1 MSILSFSGGFPIL
14 YLIGFINFFIMFWV
28 YKYLQVHHYQKS
40 LIFNKDMA
48 DSLIFHLKLALMQ
61 HVVFTCFIYSTDILQ
76 INTNFQTMQ
85 NIHDILYLSIQ
96 GTSVEF
102 NSFTQR
108 LFSNS
113 GITQV
118 TIFFALI
125 FMLIILP
132 FLLLGLSKLF
142 NLIDW
147 TSISKR
153 Y

>member
-1 MSILSFSGGFPIL
+1 MSILSFSSGFPIL

-28 YKYLQVHHYQKS
+28 YKYLQVHHCQKS

-85 NIHDILYLSIQ
+85 NIHDILYLAIQ

-113 GITQV
+113 GITQL